1 MFVKSSTPNEFWSP
15 LVEKAYA
22 KFNGSYHALDG
33 GFLARG
39 LQSFTGGC
47 VETFNLSEE
56 SDIDQI
62 FELLLASRQK
72 SSLLTAGTPPGKSRE
87 VKCENGIILG
97 KWNLFYQT
105 FYKAFL
111 L

>member
-47 VETFNLSEE
+47 VETFDLSEE

-62 FELLLASRQK
+62 FELLEY
-72 SSLLTAGTPPGKSRE
+72 SLVLSG
-87 VKCENGIILG
+87 LG
-97 KWNLFYQT
+97 
-105 FYKAFL
+105 
-111 L
+111 

>member
-15 LVEKAYA
+15 LLEKAYA

-47 VETFNLSEE
+47 VETFDLSEE
-56 SDIDQI
+56 SDMDQI

>member
-22 KFNGSYHALDG
+22 KFNGSYHDLDG
-33 GFLARG
+33 GFSARS

-56 SDIDQI
+56 SNIDQI

-72 SSLLTAGTPPGKSRE
+72 SSILTASTPSGKTRE
-87 VKCENGIILG
+87 AKCENGIILG
-97 KWNLFYQT
+97 KFNF
-105 FYKAFL
+105 FYKAF
-111 L
+111 